1 MLACGGLPH
10 GEAQSR
16 QGVSRRESDVIKA
29 EKATPNRPPDSV
41 RPFRAA
47 RDHVD
52 AGQPQLV
59 GRIAQPSTCRASSRR
74 WQTSPVSPSIHSGE
88 DGDEADRRHDGR
100 LVASEVDLENSNTE
114 SLCPDQRCLR
124 WPPWLI
130 LGLMA
135 AFLAMHLTPAPP
147 TGWLRMGVLIAL
159 LLVAA
164 VWFIACFTGD
174 ACKKRD
180 HQFVF
185 AYAFTIGAFALLV
198 TPIMSMAPEQE
209 KDATATRPPEGVLQ
223 LVRGCT
229 AAGPGVSKD
238 TTAGT
243 TTHSSVLTQCPS
255 GGAWTEDPYA
265 PAAGAPAGA
274 APRATEVGRQFAWLI
289 AIGGVTSREYAK
301 VLPAGPTAASA
312 PMAGAP
318 SAPATQF
325 VVVHGGL
332 VAPLYVVVLAFI
344 GGAISLSRRLP
355 EYQRRSS
362 DQSCAQTAAATPP
375 NAKPAPGN
383 EPLTA
388 VQVREGIVFQLM
400 QLCSAP
406 FLALATWHMFD
417 PSTVASATVLAFGTG
432 FASEHLLLTVR
443 GMIEGI
449 RPEGSRL
456 SKPS

>member
-1 MLACGGLPH
+1 M
-10 GEAQSR
+10 
-16 QGVSRRESDVIKA
+16 
-29 EKATPNRPPDSV
+29 
-41 RPFRAA
+41 
-47 RDHVD
+47 
-52 AGQPQLV
+52 
-59 GRIAQPSTCRASSRR
+59 
-74 WQTSPVSPSIHSGE
+74 
-88 DGDEADRRHDGR
+88 
-100 LVASEVDLENSNTE
+100 ENPNTE

-147 TGWLRMGVLIAL
+147 TAWLRMGVLIAL

-198 TPIMSMAPEQE
+198 TPIMSMVPEQD

-229 AAGPGVSKD
+229 AAAPVTGKETVASSS
-238 TTAGT
+238 
-243 TTHSSVLTQCPS
+243 THSSLLTQCPTRD
-255 GGAWTEDPYA
+255 AWVEEPYV
-265 PAAGAPAGA
+265 PAAGASGASAPA
-274 APRATEVGRQFAWLI
+274 RAVEVGRQFAWLI

-301 VLPAGPTAASA
+301 TAPRGASGASA
-312 PMAGAP
+312 PAAAEP
-318 SAPATQF
+318 SASAAQF

-362 DQSCAQTAAATPP
+362 DQSCSSTAGAAAA
-375 NAKPAPGN
+375 AKPAPGE
-383 EPLTA
+383 EPLSA
-388 VQVREGIVFQLM
+388 VQVREGVVFQLM